1 MSCTCL
7 FFRLHVGLPTCLS
20 ACLLAYLRTCFSA
33 CTPACLT
40 VCLPACIHAC
50 LPTRLTGSSASGS
63 PCDMIIHDHLGA
75 CGVAGLEFCGL
86 WRRQT
91 RFSKSQVS
99 PDWMFWGVA
108 KQQNPNR
115 SQYCTACKRDSLAYA
130 SAHDL
135 SRPSR
140 ATRKCSERRLLNSKA
155 NSQAVKEPPLV

>member
-1 MSCTCL
+1 MDRPYIELLINLTWQTENEAVTCSCL
-7 FFRLHVGLPTCLS
+7 FCRLHVGLPTCLS

-50 LPTRLTGSSASGS
+50 LPTRLTGSSASVP
-63 PCDMIIHDHLGA
+63 PCDMIK
-75 CGVAGLEFCGL
+75 
-86 WRRQT
+86 QT
-91 RFSKSQVS
+91 YDKQA
-99 PDWMFWGVA
+99 DC
-108 KQQNPNR
+108 KIQQNPNR
-115 SQYCTACKRDSLAYA
+115 SQYCTASKRDSLAYA